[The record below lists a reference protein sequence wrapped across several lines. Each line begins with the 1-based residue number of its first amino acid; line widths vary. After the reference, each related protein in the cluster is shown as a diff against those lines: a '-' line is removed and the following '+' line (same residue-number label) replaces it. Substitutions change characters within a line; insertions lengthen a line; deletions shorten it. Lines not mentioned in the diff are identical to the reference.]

1 MLPEESVGV
10 RTSGRVSS
18 LEWNVSGDVVLLR
31 GDDQSV
37 RLSYLDEDSPH
48 SDPGE
53 GAGREG
59 VDTVPVGG
67 RVENGSRCFD

>member
-10 RTSGRVSS
+10 RSSGRVSS

-37 RLSYLDEDSPH
+37 RLSYLNQNSPH

-53 GAGREG
+53 GAEREG
-59 VDTVPVGG
+59 VETVPVGG
-67 RVENGSRCFD
+67 RV